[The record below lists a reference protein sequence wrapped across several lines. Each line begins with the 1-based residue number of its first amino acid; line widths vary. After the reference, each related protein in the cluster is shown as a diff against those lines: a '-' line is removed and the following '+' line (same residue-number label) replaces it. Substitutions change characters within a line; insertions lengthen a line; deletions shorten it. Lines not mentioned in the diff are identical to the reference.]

1 MEAGWQRWWMMV
13 VRQAGL
19 AHPRACP
26 TTHPA
31 SSHLRSLAVQ
41 VRHGPH
47 MYGCQLEES
56 SDGSGELQVTLDG
69 NDQGL
74 AAGQFA
80 VFYQAG
86 VCLGSAVITGCDAY

>member
-1 MEAGWQRWWMMV
+1 MC
-13 VRQAGL
+13 
-19 AHPRACP
+19 AHPNPLCSTR
-26 TTHPA
+26 
-31 SSHLRSLAVQ
+31 SSLAKQ

-47 MYGCQLEES
+47 LYGCQLEGS
-56 SDGSGELQVTLDG
+56 SDGSGELRVTLDG

>member
-1 MEAGWQRWWMMV
+1 
-13 VRQAGL
+13 
-19 AHPRACP
+19 
-26 TTHPA
+26 
-31 SSHLRSLAVQ
+31 
-41 VRHGPH
+41 
-47 MYGCQLEES
+47 MYGCQLEAS
-56 SDGSGELQVTLDG
+56 SDGSGELRVTLDG